1 MDEKTRV
8 MMKQMA
14 EEAAHKATY
23 RAFTTFG
30 LDHTNPIEVQQ
41 DMAALRELRKFLGD
55 KEVQADLEHLRELR
69 LAMNSVKRKGM
80 LVLTG
85 LLVTGLVA
93 LLVMG
98 VKTWLGAIP
107 PKP

>member
-1 MDEKTRV
+1 MDDKTRV

-69 LAMNSVKRKGM
+69 MTMNSVKRKGA
-80 LVLTG
+80 LVLMG
-85 LLVTGLVA
+85 LVVTGLIS
-93 LLVMG
+93 LLLMG
-98 VKTWLGAIP
+98 VKTWFGAVL